1 MLKSPS
7 TSKPKA
13 KAKISS
19 RSSAKRRPTAKKKS
33 APKAKAKLSRKRRPV
48 SKVKPPVKKT
58 AVKKTRIVNREL
70 SWLSFNERVL
80 QEASD
85 PNVPLLERL
94 KFLGIFSSNLDEFF
108 RVRVATNKRMLK
120 VRSSQKRIIDK
131 KEIRETL
138 HDIYNKVVI
147 QQVKFNNIYGQLLEE
162 FKSNNVFFINEKQI
176 NLQQT
181 LDVRKYFREEI
192 INTIFPLILSDKQ
205 AFPFLR
211 DNTVYLACRL
221 SNSATNDKKYA
232 LIPLP
237 TKIKKRFYQL
247 PKQGEVTFMM
257 FIDDVIRCNLDV
269 VFSSF
274 NYDVF
279 EAYTIKMTR
288 DAEIDLD
295 SDVSVNILDS
305 LQDSLKQ
312 RKKGQPVRLIYDQEM
327 PADFIKFIDQK
338 LKLSKDELIPG
349 QRYHNFR
356 DFIGF
361 PDIKKT
367 DLKYQSLDLIYIPDL
382 DKAKTMFNAIS
393 EKDILIS
400 HPYQPFSY
408 IIRLLRE
415 AAIDPNVKSI
425 KMTLYRVAEN
435 SNIVNALI
443 NAVKNGKE
451 VTVMME
457 LKARFD
463 EEHNI
468 YWSNKLKEAGAK
480 VLLTIPNVKVHSKL
494 CLISRKEK
502 NLIKLYAHVGTG
514 NYNGDT
520 ARIYCDHSILTADE
534 RITTEINKVFNMI
547 EDFKPEKYRFRHLL
561 VAPINLRSSIIR
573 MIDAEIGNAKAGKSA
588 YIIMKMNALVDV
600 EMIQKLYEASK
611 AGVKINLIVRSI
623 LCLSPGVKGLS
634 ENISAISIVDK
645 YLEHARVY
653 IFANAGKEKMFM
665 GSADMMTRNLDS
677 RVEVVF
683 PVYSK
688 HVQEEIMAM
697 INIQLSDNSKARIVD
712 EFQINEYKPE
722 TLPKIR
728 SQVEF
733 YNYLKNKYN
742 QISAYV

>member
-1 MLKSPS
+1 MAPRRKSTP
-7 TSKPKA
+7 KGKILPKA
-13 KAKISS
+13 KAKARKAPVI
-19 RSSAKRRPTAKKKS
+19 KKQ
-33 APKAKAKLSRKRRPV
+33 
-48 SKVKPPVKKT
+48 
-58 AVKKTRIVNREL
+58 TRIINREL
-70 SWLSFNERVL
+70 SWLSFNDRVL
-80 QEASD
+80 QEANDSH
-85 PNVPLLERL
+85 VPLLERL

-120 VRSSQKRIIDK
+120 LRNSEHRIVDRR
-131 KEIRETL
+131 EIRETL
-138 HDIYNKVVI
+138 QDIYNKVVI
-147 QQVKFNNIYGQLLEE
+147 QQVKFNNIYNQLLDE
-162 FKSNNVFFINEKQI
+162 FKSKNVFFVNEKQI

-181 LDVRKYFREEI
+181 LEVRKYFREEI
-192 INTIFPLILSDKQ
+192 INTIFPLILADKKP
-205 AFPFLR
+205 FPFLR
-211 DNTVYLACRL
+211 DNTVYLACKL
-221 SNSATNDKKYA
+221 SNSITNEKKYA

-247 PKQGEVTFMM
+247 PKQGGATYMM

-274 NYDVF
+274 EFNVF
-279 EAYTIKMTR
+279 EAFTIKMTR
-288 DAEIDLD
+288 DAEIDID
-295 SDVSVNILDS
+295 SDVSSNILDTI
-305 LQDSLKQ
+305 QDSLKQ
-312 RKKGQPVRLIYDQEM
+312 RKRGQPVRLIYDQEM
-327 PADFIKFIDQK
+327 PDDFIRFIYQK
-338 LKLSKDELIPG
+338 LTLSKDELIPG

-367 DLKYQSLDLIYIPDL
+367 DLKYQSLEPIYLPEL
-382 DKAKTMFNAIS
+382 DKAKTMFNAIRQ
-393 EKDILIS
+393 KDYMIS

-408 IIRLLRE
+408 IIRMLRE
-415 AAIDPNVKSI
+415 AAIDPNVTSI

-435 SNIVNALI
+435 SNVVNALI
-443 NAVKNGKE
+443 NAVKNGKK

-480 VLLTIPNVKVHSKL
+480 VLYTIPSVKVHSKL
-494 CLISRKEK
+494 CLIARKER
-502 NLIKLYAHVGTG
+502 NGLKLYAHVGTG

-520 ARIYCDHSILTADE
+520 AKVYCDHSVLTADV
-534 RITTEINKVFNMI
+534 RITSEINKVFNLI
-547 EDFKPEKYRFRHLL
+547 EDYKPEKYRFRHLL
-561 VAPINLRSSIIR
+561 VAPINLRSSILR
-573 MIDAEIGNAKAGKSA
+573 MIDAEISNAKAGKTA

-600 EMIQKLYEASK
+600 EIIQKLYEAGK

-623 LCLSPGVKGLS
+623 LCMSPGVKGLS

-653 IFANAGKEKMFM
+653 IFANGGKEKMFM

-688 HVQEEIMAM
+688 HVQEEVMAM
-697 INIQLSDNSKARIVD
+697 INIQLSDNTKSRILD
-712 EFQINEYKPE
+712 EFQINEYKPVS
-722 TLPKIR
+722 LPKIR

-742 QISAYV
+742 QITAYV

>member
-1 MLKSPS
+1 MP
-7 TSKPKA
+7 
-13 KAKISS
+13 
-19 RSSAKRRPTAKKKS
+19 AKKKIVHK
-33 APKAKAKLSRKRRPV
+33 PVAKKTNIR
-48 SKVKPPVKKT
+48 SKVVH
-58 AVKKTRIVNREL
+58 KKTRIINREL
-70 SWLSFNERVL
+70 SWLSFNDRVL
-80 QEASD
+80 QEANDSH
-85 PNVPLLERL
+85 VPLLERL

-120 VRSSQKRIIDK
+120 LRNSQHRIIDRR
-131 KEIRETL
+131 EIRETL
-138 HDIYNKVVI
+138 QDIYNKVVI
-147 QQVKFNNIYGQLLEE
+147 QQVKFNNIYNQLLDE
-162 FKSNNVFFINEKQI
+162 FKTKNVFFVNEKQI

-181 LDVRKYFREEI
+181 LEVRKYFREEI
-192 INTIFPLILSDKQ
+192 INTIFPLILADKKP
-205 AFPFLR
+205 FPFLR
-211 DNTVYLACRL
+211 DNTVYLACKL
-221 SNSATNDKKYA
+221 SNSITHEIKYA

-247 PKQGEVTFMM
+247 PKQGGATYMM

-274 NYDVF
+274 EYNVF

-288 DAEIDLD
+288 DAEIDID
-295 SDVSVNILDS
+295 SDVSSNILDTI
-305 LQDSLKQ
+305 QDSLKQ

-327 PADFIKFIDQK
+327 PEDFIRFIYQK
-338 LKLSKDELIPG
+338 LTLSKDELIPG

-367 DLKYQSLDLIYIPDL
+367 DLKYQSLEPIYLPEL
-382 DKAKTMFNAIS
+382 DKAKTMFNAIRQ
-393 EKDILIS
+393 KDYMIS

-408 IIRLLRE
+408 IIRMLRE
-415 AAIDPNVKSI
+415 AAIDPNVVSI

-435 SNIVNALI
+435 SNVVNALI
-443 NAVKNGKE
+443 NAVKNGKK

-480 VLLTIPNVKVHSKL
+480 VLFTIPSVKVHSKL

-502 NLIKLYAHVGTG
+502 NGLKLYAHVGTG

-520 ARIYCDHSILTADE
+520 AKVYCDHSVLTADV
-534 RITTEINKVFNMI
+534 RITSEINKVFNLI
-547 EDFKPEKYRFRHLL
+547 EDYKPEKYRFRHIL
-561 VAPINLRSSIIR
+561 VAPINLRSSILR
-573 MIDAEIGNAKAGKSA
+573 MIDAEISNAKSGKPA

-600 EMIQKLYEASK
+600 EIIQKLYEAGK

-623 LCLSPGVKGLS
+623 LCMSPGVKGLS

-653 IFANAGKEKMFM
+653 IFANGGKEKMFM

-688 HVQEEIMAM
+688 HVQEEVMAM
-697 INIQLSDNSKARIVD
+697 INIQLSDNTKARILD
-712 EFQINEYKPE
+712 EFQINEYKPSS
-722 TLPKIR
+722 LPKIR
-728 SQVEF
+728 SQAEF

-742 QISAYV
+742 QITAYV

>member
-1 MLKSPS
+1 MAPRKKTPTKS
-7 TSKPKA
+7 KV
-13 KAKISS
+13 
-19 RSSAKRRPTAKKKS
+19 
-33 APKAKAKLSRKRRPV
+33 APKAKSNTPRVIK
-48 SKVKPPVKKT
+48 
-58 AVKKTRIVNREL
+58 KKTRIINREL
-70 SWLSFNERVL
+70 SWLSFNDRVL
-80 QEASD
+80 QEAND
-85 PNVPLLERL
+85 THVPLLERL

-120 VRSSQKRIIDK
+120 LRNSQHRIIDRR
-131 KEIRETL
+131 EIRETL
-138 HDIYNKVVI
+138 QDIYNKVVI
-147 QQVKFNNIYGQLLEE
+147 QQVKFNNIYNQLLDE
-162 FKSNNVFFINEKQI
+162 FKTKNVFFVNEKQI

-181 LDVRKYFREEI
+181 LEVRKYFREEI
-192 INTIFPLILSDKQ
+192 INTIFPLILADKKP
-205 AFPFLR
+205 FPFLR
-211 DNTVYLACRL
+211 DNTVYLACKL
-221 SNSATNDKKYA
+221 SNSITHEKKYA

-247 PKQGEVTFMM
+247 PKQGGATYMM

-274 NYDVF
+274 EYNVF

-288 DAEIDLD
+288 DAEIDID
-295 SDVSVNILDS
+295 SDVSSNILDTI
-305 LQDSLKQ
+305 QDSLKQ

-327 PADFIKFIDQK
+327 PDDFIRFIYQK
-338 LKLSKDELIPG
+338 LTLSKDELIPG

-367 DLKYQSLDLIYIPDL
+367 DLKYQSLEPIYLPEL
-382 DKAKTMFNAIS
+382 DKAKTMFNAIRQ
-393 EKDILIS
+393 KDYMIS

-415 AAIDPNVKSI
+415 AAIDPNVTSI

-435 SNIVNALI
+435 SNVVNALI
-443 NAVKNGKE
+443 NAVKNGKK

-480 VLLTIPNVKVHSKL
+480 VLFTIPSVKVHSKL

-502 NLIKLYAHVGTG
+502 NGMKLYAHVGTG

-520 ARIYCDHSILTADE
+520 AKVYCDHSVLTSDV
-534 RITTEINKVFNMI
+534 RITSEINKVFNLI
-547 EDFKPEKYRFRHLL
+547 EDYKPEKYRFRHLL
-561 VAPINLRSSIIR
+561 VAPINLRSSIMR
-573 MIDAEIGNAKAGKSA
+573 MIDAEISNAKSGKPA

-600 EMIQKLYEASK
+600 EIIQKLYEAGR

-623 LCLSPGVKGLS
+623 LCMSPGVKGLS

-653 IFANAGKEKMFM
+653 IFANGGKEKMYM

-697 INIQLSDNSKARIVD
+697 INIQLSDNTKARILD
-712 EFQINEYKPE
+712 EFQINEYKPAS
-722 TLPKIR
+722 LPKIR
-728 SQVEF
+728 SQAEF

-742 QISAYV
+742 QITAYV

>member
-1 MLKSPS
+1 MAKWLQRPS
-7 TSKPKA
+7 SSFNKITTQLNRKMAPRRQTPPKGKVLPKA
-13 KAKISS
+13 KAK
-19 RSSAKRRPTAKKKS
+19 KS
-33 APKAKAKLSRKRRPV
+33 PV
-48 SKVKPPVKKT
+48 VK
-58 AVKKTRIVNREL
+58 KKTRIINREL
-70 SWLSFNERVL
+70 SWLSFNDRVL
-80 QEASD
+80 QEANDSH
-85 PNVPLLERL
+85 VPLLERL

-120 VRSSQKRIIDK
+120 LRNSEHRIVDRR
-131 KEIRETL
+131 EIRETL
-138 HDIYNKVVI
+138 QDIYNKVVI
-147 QQVKFNNIYGQLLEE
+147 QQVKFNNIYNQLLDE
-162 FKSNNVFFINEKQI
+162 FRSKNVFFVNEKQI

-181 LDVRKYFREEI
+181 LEVRKYFREEI
-192 INTIFPLILSDKQ
+192 INTIFPLILSDKKS
-205 AFPFLR
+205 FPFLR
-211 DNTVYLACRL
+211 DNTVYLACKL
-221 SNSATNDKKYA
+221 SNSITNEKKYA

-247 PKQGEVTFMM
+247 PKQGGATYMM

-274 NYDVF
+274 EFNVF

-288 DAEIDLD
+288 DAEIDID
-295 SDVSVNILDS
+295 SDVSSNILDTI
-305 LQDSLKQ
+305 QDSLKQ
-312 RKKGQPVRLIYDQEM
+312 RKRGLPVRLIYDQEM
-327 PADFIKFIDQK
+327 PDDFIRFIYQK
-338 LKLSKDELIPG
+338 LTLSKDELIPG

-367 DLKYQSLDLIYIPDL
+367 DLKYQSLEPIYLPEL
-382 DKAKTMFNAIS
+382 DKAKTMFNAIRQ
-393 EKDILIS
+393 KDYMIS

-415 AAIDPNVKSI
+415 AAIDPNVTSI

-435 SNIVNALI
+435 SNVVNALI
-443 NAVKNGKE
+443 NAVKNGKK
-451 VTVMME
+451 VIVMME

-480 VLLTIPNVKVHSKL
+480 VLFTIPSVKVHSKL
-494 CLISRKEK
+494 CLIARKER
-502 NLIKLYAHVGTG
+502 NGLKLYAHVGTG

-520 ARIYCDHSILTADE
+520 AKVYCDHSVLTADV
-534 RITTEINKVFNMI
+534 RLTSEINKVFNLI
-547 EDFKPEKYRFRHLL
+547 EDYKPEKYRFRHLL
-561 VAPINLRSSIIR
+561 VAPINLRSSILR
-573 MIDAEIGNAKAGKSA
+573 MIDAEISNVKAGKPA

-600 EMIQKLYEASK
+600 EIIQKLYEAGK

-623 LCLSPGVKGLS
+623 LCMSPGVKGLS
-634 ENISAISIVDK
+634 DNISAISIVDK

-653 IFANAGKEKMFM
+653 IFANGGKEKMFM

-688 HVQEEIMAM
+688 HIQEEVMAM
-697 INIQLSDNSKARIVD
+697 INIQLSDNTKSRILE
-712 EFQINEYKPE
+712 EFQIN
-722 TLPKIR
+722 
-728 SQVEF
+728 
-733 YNYLKNKYN
+733 
-742 QISAYV
+742 

>member
-1 MLKSPS
+1 MAPRRQTPPKGKVL
-7 TSKPKA
+7 PKA
-13 KAKISS
+13 KA
-19 RSSAKRRPTAKKKS
+19 R
-33 APKAKAKLSRKRRPV
+33 
-48 SKVKPPVKKT
+48 KPPVIR
-58 AVKKTRIVNREL
+58 KKTRIINREL
-70 SWLSFNERVL
+70 SWLSFNDRVL
-80 QEASD
+80 QEANDSH
-85 PNVPLLERL
+85 VPLLERL

-120 VRSSQKRIIDK
+120 LRNSEHRIVDRR
-131 KEIRETL
+131 EIRETL
-138 HDIYNKVVI
+138 QDIYNKVVI
-147 QQVKFNNIYGQLLEE
+147 QQVKFNNIYNQLLDE
-162 FKSNNVFFINEKQI
+162 FKSKNVFFVNEKQI

-181 LDVRKYFREEI
+181 LEVRKYFREEI
-192 INTIFPLILSDKQ
+192 INTIFPLILADKKP
-205 AFPFLR
+205 FPFLR
-211 DNTVYLACRL
+211 DNTVYLACKL
-221 SNSATNDKKYA
+221 SNSITNEKKYA

-247 PKQGEVTFMM
+247 PKQGGATYMM

-274 NYDVF
+274 EFNVF
-279 EAYTIKMTR
+279 EAFTIKMTR
-288 DAEIDLD
+288 DAEIDID
-295 SDVSVNILDS
+295 SDVSSNILDTI
-305 LQDSLKQ
+305 QDSLKQ
-312 RKKGQPVRLIYDQEM
+312 RKRGQPVRLIYDQEM
-327 PADFIKFIDQK
+327 PDDFIRFIYQK
-338 LKLSKDELIPG
+338 LTLSKDELIPG

-367 DLKYQSLDLIYIPDL
+367 DLKYQSLDPIYLPEL
-382 DKAKTMFNAIS
+382 DKAKTMFNAIRQ
-393 EKDILIS
+393 KDYMIS

-415 AAIDPNVKSI
+415 AAIDPNVTSI

-435 SNIVNALI
+435 SNVVNALI
-443 NAVKNGKE
+443 NAVKNGKK
-451 VTVMME
+451 VIVMME

-480 VLLTIPNVKVHSKL
+480 VLYTIPSVKVHSKL
-494 CLISRKEK
+494 CLIARKER
-502 NLIKLYAHVGTG
+502 NGLKLYAHVGTG

-520 ARIYCDHSILTADE
+520 AKVYCDHSVLTADV
-534 RITTEINKVFNMI
+534 RITSEINKVFNLI
-547 EDFKPEKYRFRHLL
+547 EDYKPEKYRFRHLL
-561 VAPINLRSSIIR
+561 VAPINLRSSILR
-573 MIDAEIGNAKAGKSA
+573 MIDAEISNAKAGKPA

-600 EMIQKLYEASK
+600 EIIQKLYEAGK

-623 LCLSPGVKGLS
+623 LCMSPGVKGLS

-653 IFANAGKEKMFM
+653 IFANGGKEKMFM

-688 HVQEEIMAM
+688 HIQEEVMAM
-697 INIQLSDNSKARIVD
+697 INIQLSDNTKSRILD
-712 EFQINEYKPE
+712 EFQINEYKPVS
-722 TLPKIR
+722 LPKIR

-742 QISAYV
+742 QITAYV

>member
-1 MLKSPS
+1 MP
-7 TSKPKA
+7 
-13 KAKISS
+13 
-19 RSSAKRRPTAKKKS
+19 AKKKIVHK
-33 APKAKAKLSRKRRPV
+33 PVAKKTNTR
-48 SKVKPPVKKT
+48 SKVVH
-58 AVKKTRIVNREL
+58 KKTRIINREL
-70 SWLSFNERVL
+70 SWLSFNDRVL
-80 QEASD
+80 QEANDSH
-85 PNVPLLERL
+85 VPLLERL

-120 VRSSQKRIIDK
+120 LRNSQHRIIDRR
-131 KEIRETL
+131 EIRETL
-138 HDIYNKVVI
+138 QDIYNKVVI
-147 QQVKFNNIYGQLLEE
+147 QQVKFNNIYNQLLDE
-162 FKSNNVFFINEKQI
+162 FKTKNVFFVNEKQI

-181 LDVRKYFREEI
+181 LEVRKYFREEI
-192 INTIFPLILSDKQ
+192 INTIFPLILADKKP
-205 AFPFLR
+205 FPFLR
-211 DNTVYLACRL
+211 DNTVYLACKL
-221 SNSATNDKKYA
+221 SNSITHEIKYA

-247 PKQGEVTFMM
+247 PKQGGATYMM

-274 NYDVF
+274 EYNVF

-288 DAEIDLD
+288 DAEIDID
-295 SDVSVNILDS
+295 SDVSSNILDTI
-305 LQDSLKQ
+305 QDSLKQ

-327 PADFIKFIDQK
+327 PEDFIRFIYQK
-338 LKLSKDELIPG
+338 LTLSKDELIPG

-367 DLKYQSLDLIYIPDL
+367 DLKYQSLEPIYLPEL
-382 DKAKTMFNAIS
+382 DKAKTMFNAIRQ
-393 EKDILIS
+393 KDYMIS

-408 IIRLLRE
+408 IIRMLRE
-415 AAIDPNVKSI
+415 AAIDPNVVSI

-435 SNIVNALI
+435 SNVVNALI
-443 NAVKNGKE
+443 NAVKNGKK

-480 VLLTIPNVKVHSKL
+480 VLFTIPSVKVHSKL

-502 NLIKLYAHVGTG
+502 NGLKLYAHVGTG

-520 ARIYCDHSILTADE
+520 AKVYCDHSVLTADV
-534 RITTEINKVFNMI
+534 RITSEINKVFNLI
-547 EDFKPEKYRFRHLL
+547 EDYKPEKYRFRHLL
-561 VAPINLRSSIIR
+561 VAPINLRSSILR
-573 MIDAEIGNAKAGKSA
+573 MIDAEISNAKSGKPA

-600 EMIQKLYEASK
+600 EIIQKLYEAGK

-623 LCLSPGVKGLS
+623 LCMSPGVKGLS

-653 IFANAGKEKMFM
+653 IFANGGKEKMFM

-688 HVQEEIMAM
+688 HVQEEVMAM
-697 INIQLSDNSKARIVD
+697 INIQLSDNTKARILD
-712 EFQINEYKPE
+712 EFQINEYKPSS
-722 TLPKIR
+722 LPKIR
-728 SQVEF
+728 SQAEF

-742 QISAYV
+742 QITAYV

>member
-1 MLKSPS
+1 MAPRRQTPPKGKVL
-7 TSKPKA
+7 PKA
-13 KAKISS
+13 KAK
-19 RSSAKRRPTAKKKS
+19 KS
-33 APKAKAKLSRKRRPV
+33 PV
-48 SKVKPPVKKT
+48 VK
-58 AVKKTRIVNREL
+58 KKTRIINREL
-70 SWLSFNERVL
+70 SWLSFNDRVL
-80 QEASD
+80 QEANDSH
-85 PNVPLLERL
+85 VPLLERL

-120 VRSSQKRIIDK
+120 LRNSEHRIVDRR
-131 KEIRETL
+131 EIRETL
-138 HDIYNKVVI
+138 QDIYNKVVI
-147 QQVKFNNIYGQLLEE
+147 QQVKFNNIYNQLLDE
-162 FKSNNVFFINEKQI
+162 FRSKNVFFVNEKQI

-181 LDVRKYFREEI
+181 LEVRKYFREEI
-192 INTIFPLILSDKQ
+192 INTIFPLILSDKKS
-205 AFPFLR
+205 FPFLR
-211 DNTVYLACRL
+211 DNTVYLACKL
-221 SNSATNDKKYA
+221 SNSITNEKKYA

-247 PKQGEVTFMM
+247 PKQGGATYMM

-274 NYDVF
+274 EFNVF

-288 DAEIDLD
+288 DAEIDID
-295 SDVSVNILDS
+295 SDVSSNILDTI
-305 LQDSLKQ
+305 QDSLKQ
-312 RKKGQPVRLIYDQEM
+312 RKRGLPVRLIYDQEM
-327 PADFIKFIDQK
+327 PDDFIRFIYQK
-338 LKLSKDELIPG
+338 LTLSKDELIPG

-367 DLKYQSLDLIYIPDL
+367 DLKYQSLEPIYLPEL
-382 DKAKTMFNAIS
+382 DKAKTMFNAIRQ
-393 EKDILIS
+393 KDYMIS

-415 AAIDPNVKSI
+415 AAIDPNVTSI

-435 SNIVNALI
+435 SNVVNALI
-443 NAVKNGKE
+443 NAVKNGKK
-451 VTVMME
+451 VIVMME

-480 VLLTIPNVKVHSKL
+480 VLFTIPSVKVHSKL
-494 CLISRKEK
+494 CLIARKER
-502 NLIKLYAHVGTG
+502 NGLKLYAHVGTG

-520 ARIYCDHSILTADE
+520 AKVYCDHSVLTADV
-534 RITTEINKVFNMI
+534 RLTSEINKVFNLI
-547 EDFKPEKYRFRHLL
+547 EDYKPEKYRFRHLL
-561 VAPINLRSSIIR
+561 VAPINLRSSILR
-573 MIDAEIGNAKAGKSA
+573 MIDAEISNVKAGKPA

-600 EMIQKLYEASK
+600 EIIQKLYEAGK

-623 LCLSPGVKGLS
+623 LCMSPGVKGLS
-634 ENISAISIVDK
+634 DNISAISIVDK

-653 IFANAGKEKMFM
+653 IFANGGKEKMFM

-688 HVQEEIMAM
+688 HIQEEVMAM
-697 INIQLSDNSKARIVD
+697 INIQLSDNTKSRILE
-712 EFQINEYKPE
+712 EFQIN
-722 TLPKIR
+722 
-728 SQVEF
+728 
-733 YNYLKNKYN
+733 
-742 QISAYV
+742 